1 MEDLLEVM
9 ADRRCWRGGGAFANS
24 GQNAMPGRFA
34 FLGRAFSKIFR
45 LKIDEL
51 KATISVDRSGVFL
64 FGAA

>member
-9 ADRRCWRGGGAFANS
+9 ADRRCWRGIANS

-51 KATISVDRSGVFL
+51 KATI
-64 FGAA
+64 

>member
-1 MEDLLEVM
+1 MLE
-9 ADRRCWRGGGAFANS
+9 RGLGAFANS

>member
-1 MEDLLEVM
+1 
-9 ADRRCWRGGGAFANS
+9 
-24 GQNAMPGRFA
+24 MPGRFA

-64 FGAA
+64 FGAEWERPDSKAKINMVF